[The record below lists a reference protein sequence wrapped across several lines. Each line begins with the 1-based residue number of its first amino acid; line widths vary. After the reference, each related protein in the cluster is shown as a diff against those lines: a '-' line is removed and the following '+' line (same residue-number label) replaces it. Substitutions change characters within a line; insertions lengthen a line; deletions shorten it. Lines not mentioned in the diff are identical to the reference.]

1 MMEDI
6 VELGLW
12 CLTHLSTI
20 FQQYR
25 GSQFYCWRKSK
36 YPEKTADISQITD
49 KLYHIMLHQVHLVM
63 SRFHLTTLEVIGTD
77 CTGGCKS
84 KYHTI
89 ITKMVPNIL

>member
-36 YPEKTADISQITD
+36 YPEKTADTLSHNVASSTPRNEQIPSHNFRSD
-49 KLYHIMLHQVHLVM
+49 RH
-63 SRFHLTTLEVIGTD
+63 
-77 CTGGCKS
+77 
-84 KYHTI
+84 
-89 ITKMVPNIL
+89 